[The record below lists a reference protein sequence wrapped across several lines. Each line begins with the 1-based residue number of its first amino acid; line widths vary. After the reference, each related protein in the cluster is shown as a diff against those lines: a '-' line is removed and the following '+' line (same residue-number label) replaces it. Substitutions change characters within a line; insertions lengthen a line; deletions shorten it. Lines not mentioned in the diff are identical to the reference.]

1 MMSYNGSAY
10 EKTIDVVAVLA
21 DIVRKWA
28 WLLASVLAFALLLG
42 GIQALRPEQRTVN
55 ETQVAEVQAALEANR
70 KLFAAN
76 EAEIALNE
84 ANIAANNEKIRANE
98 NYVATCLASR
108 KIMEQNLAA
117 LQTALE
123 EAQSVLDG
131 VGMTSAQAAAVIV
144 KLPMLSDEIRAENDR
159 LISLAEVMQAAENE
173 TTDWQ
178 AEIDVMA
185 ERSETLAAT
194 DEELSAQIVQQE
206 KRLETLQAG
215 SVQKKNVVLNAALG
229 GILGAAVFIV
239 GIFLYYALSQKLHS
253 SDELRE
259 SFHLPVLG
267 ELYSEKARK
276 HKGLSRK
283 LDILAGDLQT
293 LPEEE
298 SVYELAAAGIA
309 VGVQP
314 PAHVAVIGTA
324 PGKLLDEVAEKLR
337 PLLSEEIDITTQ
349 ENPLYHASFLAK
361 IKEYSVLL
369 VEAKGV
375 SNTTEIAKLVEF
387 LCRNRVPVIGAVVR

>member
-42 GIQALRPEQRTVN
+42 GLQVIKPEQRTVN
-55 ETQVAEVQAALEANR
+55 ETQVAEVQAALDANR

-76 EAEIALNE
+76 EAELALNE
-84 ANIAANNEKIRANE
+84 ANIAANNEKIRAKE
-98 NYVATCLASR
+98 DYVTTCLASR

-117 LQTALE
+117 LQAALE
-123 EAQSVLDG
+123 EAQAVLSDAG
-131 VGMTSAQAAAVIV
+131 ITSAQAIAVIV
-144 KLPMLSDEIRAENDR
+144 KLPALSDEIRAENDR
-159 LISLAEVMQAAENE
+159 LTSLAETMQAAETE
-173 TTDWQ
+173 AADWQ
-178 AEIDVMA
+178 AETDVMA
-185 ERSETLAAT
+185 ARSETLAAA
-194 DEELSAQIVQQE
+194 DEELSAQIAEQE
-206 KRLETLQAG
+206 KRLETLLAG
-215 SVQKKNVVLNAALG
+215 SVQKKNVAFNAVLG
-229 GILGAAVFIV
+229 GILGAAVFIA
-239 GIFLYYALSQKLHS
+239 GMFLYYALSQKLRS

-259 SFHLPVLG
+259 NFHLPVLG
-267 ELYSEKARK
+267 EFYSEKARK
-276 HKGLSRK
+276 HKGLGRK
-283 LDILAGDLQT
+283 LDILAGDRQT

-309 VGVQP
+309 AGVQP
-314 PAHVAVIGTA
+314 PARVAVIGTA

-337 PLLSEEIDITTQ
+337 PLLPEEIDITTQ
-349 ENPLYHASFLAK
+349 ENPLYQADFLAK
-361 IKEYSVLL
+361 VKEYSVLL
-369 VEAKGV
+369 VEAKGI